1 MNQVA
6 IGADDDKKVDD
17 IEAEVE
23 LSFHA
28 IWGSASMTLT
38 LFAEDCIQERED
50 DAYHEAKVELG
61 DE

>member
-6 IGADDDKKVDD
+6 IGADDKRFDNIVVKVG
-17 IEAEVE
+17 

-50 DAYHEAKVELG
+50 DAYHEAKAELG